1 MRIEQLD
8 WSSGPTEP
16 SPADAHQVHL
26 VLAFAGSEVLAQRD
40 VYAECRARFPAARI
54 LGCSTA
60 GEIQDTHVRTESVS
74 ITAVRFERSRV
85 ESACV
90 ELAGPAGSFEAGRA
104 LAAKLVGPDLVHAF
118 VLSDG
123 IDVNG
128 TQLVR
133 GVIEGLPP
141 HVTVSGGLAGDGE
154 RMARTLV
161 IADAPGRAGIVAAV
175 GLHGPNLRIGCGC
188 RGGWDPF
195 GPERLITRSEA
206 NVLHELDHAS
216 ALELYCRYL
225 GPHAAGLPATG
236 LLFPLSVRAPGD
248 TKSVVRTILGV
259 DRLRQSITFA
269 GNVPVGHYARLMK
282 ANFDRLI
289 DGANAAASIA
299 RERAEGPTELAIL
312 VSCVGRRLVLGQ
324 RVEEEIEGVREMLG
338 PGVITGFYSNGEIS
352 PTGVIGCEL
361 HNQTMTITTIGETT
375 S

>member
-8 WSSGPTEP
+8 WTSAP
-16 SPADAHQVHL
+16 SDATGDAHL
-26 VLAFAGSEVLAQRD
+26 VLAFAGSEALARRD
-40 VYAECRARFPAARI
+40 VYAECRARFPTAHI

-60 GEIQDTHVRTESVS
+60 GEIQDTHVRSESVS
-74 ITAVRFERSRV
+74 ITAVRFDRSRV
-85 ESACV
+85 ESASV
-90 ELAGPAGSFEAGRA
+90 ELAGPAGSFDAGRA
-104 LAAKLVGPDLVHAF
+104 LAAKLDQPDLVHAF

-128 TQLVR
+128 TELVR

-175 GLHGPNLRIGCGC
+175 GLYGSNLRVGCGC

-216 ALELYCRYL
+216 ALELYGRYL

-259 DRLRQSITFA
+259 DHERQTITFA
-269 GNVPVGHYARLMK
+269 GDVPVGHYARLMK

-299 RERAEGPTELAIL
+299 RERARGPAELAIL

-352 PTGVIGCEL
+352 PTGVVGCEL
-361 HNQTMTITTIGETT
+361 HNQTMTITTIGETL

>member
-8 WSSGPTEP
+8 WTSAPTDASG
-16 SPADAHQVHL
+16 DAHL
-26 VLAFAGSEVLAQRD
+26 VLAFAGSEVLARRD
-40 VYAECRARFPAARI
+40 VYAECRARFPTAHI

-60 GEIQDTHVRTESVS
+60 GEIQDTHVRSESVS
-74 ITAVRFERSRV
+74 ITAVRFDRSRV
-85 ESACV
+85 ESASV
-90 ELAGPAGSFEAGRA
+90 ELAGPAGSFDAGRA
-104 LAAKLVGPDLVHAF
+104 LAAKLTQPDLVHAF

-128 TQLVR
+128 TELVR

-175 GLHGPNLRIGCGC
+175 GLYGSNLRVGCGC

-216 ALELYCRYL
+216 ALELYGRYL

-259 DRLRQSITFA
+259 DHERQSITFA
-269 GNVPVGHYARLMK
+269 GDVPVGHYARLMK

-299 RERAEGPTELAIL
+299 RERARGRAELAIL

-352 PTGVIGCEL
+352 PTGVVGCEL
-361 HNQTMTITTIGETT
+361 HNQTMTITTIGETL